1 MSSPVAHSVKDL
13 VLSLQWLG
21 VAALAGGSSLAQE
34 LPYATGMAKI
44 KEDTENLN
52 WSLTIST
59 SWISSLKSKYT

>member
-34 LPYATGMAKI
+34 LPYATSMTLKGKQN
-44 KEDTENLN
+44 T
-52 WSLTIST
+52 TIPYHF
-59 SWISSLKSKYT
+59 IPIG